1 MAAYATV
8 EELAIKMRTTFDEA
22 DEAYA
27 VMILDE
33 IGAYLEQLVTVDAT
47 DVVQASNLKY
57 ASLSMASRAMDSS
70 RASDIAS
77 TTLSAG
83 VYSETTT
90 YAQPYVTNN
99 WWKLLKASGYASRLG
114 VSNGIGFAH
123 PSYGRL
129 DGDGDEGN

>member
-8 EELAIKMRTTFDEA
+8 EELAIKMHTTFDEA

-27 VMILDE
+27 VMMLDE

-47 DVVQASNLKY
+47 DTVQASNLKY
-57 ASLSMASRAMDSS
+57 ASLSMAARAMDSS

-77 TTLSAG
+77 TVMSAG
-83 VYSETTT
+83 VYSETVT
-90 YAQPYVTNN
+90 YAQPYATNN

-123 PSYGRL
+123 PSFGIL